1 MGEHAGHRKR
11 MFARLAEGT
20 LCDHEY
26 LEMLL
31 FYAIPRRNTNDIAHR
46 LLARFGD
53 LNGVLNA
60 SLQALQEID
69 GIGEN
74 AASLLVLLGTICAQY
89 RPYSIATGMWPVVYN
104 RESFLAFVKGR
115 YTQLQLSYECVD
127 VYLVDDNGR
136 FYGCRR
142 LGGQNLGKVLLSS
155 DALGELLSRESPSA
169 IVLVHNHPSS
179 IPKPSQ
185 KDDETTRCV
194 LTLCNIHNVL
204 LLDHVIYAE
213 TGLYSYFTSGR
224 LKEISIKEENTR

>member
-11 MFARLAEGT
+11 MLSRLAEGT

-60 SLQALQEID
+60 SLNALQEID

-74 AASLLVLLGTICAQY
+74 AASLLMLLGTICAQY
-89 RPYSIATGMWPVVYN
+89 RPYSIATGVWPLVYN
-104 RESFLAFVKGR
+104 RESFLAFVKAR
-115 YTQLQLSYECVD
+115 YTQLKLSFECVD
-127 VYLVDDNGR
+127 VYLIDDNGR

-142 LGGQNLGKVLLSS
+142 FGGQHADKVFLSA

-169 IVLVHNHPSS
+169 LVLVHNHPSS
-179 IPKPSQ
+179 VPKPSK
-185 KDDETTRCV
+185 KDDDTTRCV
-194 LTLCNIHNVL
+194 LTLCNIYKVL
-204 LLDHVIYAE
+204 LLDHVIYADA
-213 TGLYSYFTSGR
+213 GLYSYITSGR
-224 LKEISIKEENTR
+224 LKELSEKEEDQR

>member
-11 MFARLAEGT
+11 MFSRLAEGT

-60 SLQALQEID
+60 PLQALQEID
-69 GIGEN
+69 GVGEN
-74 AASLLVLLGTICAQY
+74 AASLLMLLGTICSQY

-115 YTQLQLSYECVD
+115 YTELKLPYECVD

-142 LGGQNLGKVLLSS
+142 FGGQNLGKVLLST

-169 IVLVHNHPSS
+169 LVLVHNHPSNL
-179 IPKPSQ
+179 PKPSQ
-185 KDDETTRCV
+185 KDDETTQCV

-204 LLDHVIYAE
+204 LLDHVIFAE

-224 LKEISIKEENTR
+224 LKELSIKEENKR

>member
-11 MFARLAEGT
+11 MITRLAEGT

-60 SLQALQEID
+60 PMKALQEID
-69 GIGEN
+69 GVGEN
-74 AASLLVLLGTICAQY
+74 AATLLTLLGTVCSEY
-89 RPYSIATGMWPVVYN
+89 RPYSITNGVWPLVYN
-104 RESFLAFVKGR
+104 RENFLAFVKGR
-115 YTQLQLSYECVD
+115 YTELNLPYECVD
-127 VYLVDDNGR
+127 VYLVEDNGR

-142 LGGQNLGKVLLSS
+142 FGGKNLDKVILEA
-155 DALGELLSRESPSA
+155 DVLGELLSRESPSA
-169 IVLVHNHPSS
+169 IVLVHNHPSNM
-179 IPKPSQ
+179 PKPSQ
-185 KDDETTRCV
+185 KDDETTKCV
-194 LTLCNIHNVL
+194 LTICNIHNVL
-204 LLDHVIYAE
+204 LLDHVIYAK

-224 LKEISIKEENTR
+224 LKAIAIKEQEKR